1 MTSFNGFPSGQVHL
15 TPVPALFFSELLPQ
29 IDHLGEL
36 KLTLYVFWRLDRLEG
51 AFRYLRRADF
61 IQDERFMG
69 GLCSDPEG
77 VQDAL
82 DEALERAVSR
92 GTLLCIHLD
101 IGGGQE
107 DYYFLNSPKGRA
119 AIQAIEA
126 GEWQPGED
134 KQIPVDLQEKPSN
147 IFQLYEENI
156 GPLTPM
162 IAETLGEAEDTYP
175 IHWIEDAIRIA
186 VEKNKRNWRYAAA
199 ILERWQREGRDD
211 RKESLKDRR
220 DSEEARRQ
228 YFEGKYSDFIER

>member
-1 MTSFNGFPSGQVHL
+1 MTFFNGFPGGQVHL
-15 TPVPALFFSELLPQ
+15 TPVPGSFFSELLPQ

-51 AFRYLRRADF
+51 AFRYLRVSDF

-69 GLCSDPEG
+69 GLSSSPEG
-77 VQDAL
+77 ARDAL
-82 DEALERAVSR
+82 GEALGRAVSR
-92 GTLLCIHLD
+92 GTLLSIRLD
-101 IGGGQE
+101 REGDQE
-107 DYYFLNSPKGRA
+107 HFYFLNSPKGRA
-119 AIQAIEA
+119 AIQAIES
-126 GEWQPGED
+126 GDWQPVED
-134 KQIPVDLQEKPSN
+134 KQIPADLQEKPSN

-162 IAETLGEAEDTYP
+162 IAESLGEAEDTYP

-199 ILERWQREGRDD
+199 ILERWRREGRDD
-211 RKESLKDRR
+211 RKERLEDRR
-220 DSEEARRQ
+220 DSEETRRQ